1 MYCKGWQHAQKE
13 LLTYPSKWV
22 LHKHNAL
29 PTPGR
34 ALYVI
39 TFCKSVRYIR
49 WSLVNS
55 QSAKRSRMP
64 LVNERQL
71 VLQAQAGSAE
81 AFGQLYD
88 AYMERIYRFIYFRVE
103 DQQTAEDITSQVFL
117 RAWNNLDRFRLGR
130 TPYLA
135 WLYTIAHNAV
145 IDHYRTRKVTSALE
159 DVRLS
164 QPDYAEAVEN
174 HIDFAVEMTTVKSA
188 MQTLTGDQ
196 QQVLTLK
203 FIEGLSNDE
212 IARHL
217 GKREGAVRALQM
229 RGLRALAKL
238 LEEKIIA

>member
-1 MYCKGWQHAQKE
+1 M
-13 LLTYPSKWV
+13 
-22 LHKHNAL
+22 
-29 PTPGR
+29 
-34 ALYVI
+34 
-39 TFCKSVRYIR
+39 
-49 WSLVNS
+49 NS

-103 DQQTAEDITSQVFL
+103 DQQTAEDLTSQVFL

-145 IDHYRTRKVTSALE
+145 IDHYRTRKVTIALE

-164 QPDYAEAVEN
+164 QPDYAEVVEN
-174 HIDFAVEMTTVKSA
+174 NIDFAVEMKSIKSA
-188 MQTLTGDQ
+188 MQTLTDDQ

-203 FIEGLSNDE
+203 FIEGMSNDE
-212 IARHL
+212 IAQHL

-229 RGLRALAKL
+229 RGLRALAKQ
-238 LEEKIIA
+238 LEEKILI

>member
-1 MYCKGWQHAQKE
+1 
-13 LLTYPSKWV
+13 
-22 LHKHNAL
+22 
-29 PTPGR
+29 
-34 ALYVI
+34 
-39 TFCKSVRYIR
+39 
-49 WSLVNS
+49 VNS

-64 LVNERQL
+64 LVNEREL
-71 VLQAQAGSAE
+71 VLQAQAGNAE

-88 AYMERIYRFIYFRVE
+88 AYMERIYRFIFFRVE

-145 IDHYRTRKVTSALE
+145 IDHYRTRKVTTALE

-164 QPDYAEAVEN
+164 QPDYAEVVESN
-174 HIDFAVEMTTVKSA
+174 IDFAVEMRSIKSA
-188 MQTLTGDQ
+188 MRTLTDDQ

-203 FIEGLSNDE
+203 FIEGMSNDE
-212 IARHL
+212 IARYI

-229 RGLRALAKL
+229 RGLRALAKQ
-238 LEEKIIA
+238 LEEKIML

>member
-1 MYCKGWQHAQKE
+1 M
-13 LLTYPSKWV
+13 
-22 LHKHNAL
+22 
-29 PTPGR
+29 
-34 ALYVI
+34 
-39 TFCKSVRYIR
+39 
-49 WSLVNS
+49 NS
-55 QSAKRSRMP
+55 QSAKKSRTP
-64 LVNERQL
+64 LANERQL

-145 IDHYRTRKVTSALE
+145 IDHYRTRKPTTALE

-174 HIDFAVEMTTVKSA
+174 NIDFSVEMRSIKSA
-188 MQTLTGDQ
+188 MQTLTNDQ

-203 FIEGLSNDE
+203 FIEGMSNDE

-238 LEEKIIA
+238 LEEKMIA

>member
-1 MYCKGWQHAQKE
+1 M
-13 LLTYPSKWV
+13 
-22 LHKHNAL
+22 
-29 PTPGR
+29 
-34 ALYVI
+34 
-39 TFCKSVRYIR
+39 
-49 WSLVNS
+49 NS

-64 LVNERQL
+64 LVNEREL
-71 VLQAQAGSAE
+71 VLQAQAGNAE

-88 AYMERIYRFIYFRVE
+88 AYMERIYRFIFFRVE

-145 IDHYRTRKVTSALE
+145 IDHYRTRKVTTALE

-164 QPDYAEAVEN
+164 QPDYAEVVESN
-174 HIDFAVEMTTVKSA
+174 IDFAVEMRSIKSA
-188 MQTLTGDQ
+188 MRTLTDDQ

-203 FIEGLSNDE
+203 FIEGMSNDE
-212 IARHL
+212 IARYI

-229 RGLRALAKL
+229 RGLRALAKQ
-238 LEEKIIA
+238 LEEKIML